1 MKNLLYFFRII
12 RLKNALMA
20 AVGIAIGWLY
30 CNSNLAISDLIFR
43 VLAGFFALGYGNIIN
58 DIKDVKTDKISHP
71 DRLLPSNKIS
81 LRTAVIFA
89 VICVIFSIVAGFLS
103 SPIIGI
109 ATIIPLLLLTLYSLF
124 LKATPFAGNLLVAAL
139 TAYTLIFG
147 GLGENL
153 DKILYPAIL
162 AFLANFAREIV
173 KDLADEE
180 GDKAAGL
187 RTTSSIPLSY
197 VKVVIFLQF
206 IAFATIAPLPFLFG
220 FLGATYML
228 ITASFVAPLHFLY
241 LKYFGKTEY
250 KKAAD
255 VLKVQMLVGLFAVV
269 ADYFFKL

>member
-1 MKNLLYFFRII
+1 MKNLLYFFQIM
-12 RLKNALMA
+12 RLPNALIA
-20 AVGIAIGWLY
+20 STGILIGWLY
-30 CNSNLAISDLIFR
+30 CNNNLAISDLIFR

-58 DIKDVKTDKISHP
+58 DIQDIKTDKISHP
-71 DRLLPSNKIS
+71 DRLLPSGKIT

-89 VICVIFSIVAGFLS
+89 AICLVFSILAGFS
-103 SPIIGI
+103 ASYIIGM
-109 ATIIPLLLLTLYSLF
+109 ATIVPLLLLTVYSLF

-147 GLGENL
+147 GLGDNL
-153 DKILYPAIL
+153 EKILYPAIL

-187 RTTSSIPLSY
+187 RTTSSIPLTY
-197 VKVVIFLQF
+197 VKVAIFLQF

-241 LKYFGKTEY
+241 LKYFGRKEY
-250 KKAAD
+250 AKASD
-255 VLKVQMLVGLFAVV
+255 VLKVQMLLGLFAVI